1 MKIVNYISVLF
12 VTLFLATSCIED
24 PEFRGVSNF
33 KIDEVNKEKI
43 SFNLDVSAYNPNG
56 YNLKVRK
63 SNFKL
68 YLNDNYIGNAHLLRK
83 YKMKRK
89 TTTLDSVPVEIFLEK
104 GILMPLMK
112 IIVGGTAELRLEGV
126 LKASFVGIPVR
137 KHIQQTRKV
146 NLKDLNL
153 NLGQFLDF

>member
-63 SNFKL
+63 SNSKL
-68 YLNDNYIGNAHLLRK
+68 YLNDNYIGTAHLLRK

-112 IIVGGTAELRLEGV
+112 IIVGGTAELRLDGV
-126 LKASFVGIPVR
+126 LK
-137 KHIQQTRKV
+137 
-146 NLKDLNL
+146 
-153 NLGQFLDF
+153 